1 MTVPYP
7 PAVHDFD
14 FLHGHWTIA
23 NRRLKTRGVGADD
36 WDVFASTAF
45 CEPRLDG
52 WTGMSLRS
60 FDLERGEWAI
70 WWIST
75 ANGQLQP
82 PVRGRFRDGGCVLEG
97 PDMDGERPILARYIW
112 SDIEPRT
119 ARWTQTF
126 SYDAGATWEDNWIM
140 DFTRAAQ

>member
-45 CEPRLDG
+45 RIEAVTAGP
-52 WTGMSLRS
+52 S
-60 FDLERGEWAI
+60 F
-70 WWIST
+70 T
-75 ANGQLQP
+75 
-82 PVRGRFRDGGCVLEG
+82 
-97 PDMDGERPILARYIW
+97 
-112 SDIEPRT
+112 
-119 ARWTQTF
+119 
-126 SYDAGATWEDNWIM
+126 
-140 DFTRAAQ
+140 